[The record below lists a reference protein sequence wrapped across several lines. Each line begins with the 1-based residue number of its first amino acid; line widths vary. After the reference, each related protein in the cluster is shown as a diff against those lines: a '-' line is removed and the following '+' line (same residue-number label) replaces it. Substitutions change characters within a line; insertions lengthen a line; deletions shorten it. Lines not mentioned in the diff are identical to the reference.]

1 MRDDYEARLVA
12 AEIALGAL
20 LAEVEELRN
29 RLEAHAEIC
38 PLGANE
44 IKLT

>member
-1 MRDDYEARLVA
+1 MPDDYEARLLA
-12 AEIALGAL
+12 AEIAVDAL

-29 RLEAHAEIC
+29 RLEAHAQVC

-44 IKLT
+44 IELT